1 MNHTDRCRFLRDNG
15 FTIDAGCKVP
25 DMGEVLWI
33 ERGPTT
39 AWLSVKD
46 GMVRIHGPL
55 SEDLTWPE
63 VIDWLTPKEAEPEKP
78 KAKQR
83 SMFDE

>member
-1 MNHTDRCRFLRDNG
+1 MTHSDRCRFLRQHR
-15 FTIDAGCKVP
+15 FTVDAGCNLP
-25 DMGEVLWI
+25 DMGQVFWI

-46 GMVRIHGPL
+46 GFVRIHGPTGI
-55 SEDLTWPE
+55 DLTWPE
-63 VIDWLTPKEAEPEKP
+63 VVEWLNPKPAEPEKP